1 MSARTADEAHIRGLI
16 EAADRAGAS
25 GQAAEAARLLEE
37 ARRCAPQHPAVLNAL
52 GMHAFKG
59 GDFTAARRNLEEAVT
74 LDPRAPLAWFHLAL
88 VCRAQTDSGAELM
101 ALDKALALDAYF
113 YLALLQKAT
122 LLERQSKP
130 REAAQIFAA
139 FLKCVP
145 QAAQQAPAVQ
155 KAMQYARDAVA
166 ANTAAL
172 EEHLNA
178 RLAAAMG
185 QHDTATLAR
194 FQHCLRV
201 LLGKTRVYTPEPTF
215 MNFPRLPAL
224 EFYERSA
231 FPWLDAFEAA
241 TEDMRSELVQI
252 LTSDAGGVVPYVE
265 YPDGVPLNQWK
276 ELNHSRRWGAYYLL
290 KGGTRLEDHLARCP
304 KTAALLAQAP
314 LADVPGQAPTAFFS
328 ILEPRTQ
335 IPAHTGVTNTRLVVH
350 VPLVVPP
357 GCRFRV
363 GSETREWKAG
373 QAWVFDDT
381 IEHEA
386 WNDSDEPRAI
396 LIIDI
401 WNPFLTALERELVCT
416 ATEAVVEYYGR
427 SPVS

>member
-1 MSARTADEAHIRGLI
+1 
-16 EAADRAGAS
+16 
-25 GQAAEAARLLEE
+25 
-37 ARRCAPQHPAVLNAL
+37 
-52 GMHAFKG
+52 
-59 GDFTAARRNLEEAVT
+59 
-74 LDPRAPLAWFHLAL
+74 
-88 VCRAQTDSGAELM
+88 
-101 ALDKALALDAYF
+101 
-113 YLALLQKAT
+113 
-122 LLERQSKP
+122 
-130 REAAQIFAA
+130 
-139 FLKCVP
+139 
-145 QAAQQAPAVQ
+145 
-155 KAMQYARDAVA
+155 
-166 ANTAAL
+166 
-172 EEHLNA
+172 
-178 RLAAAMG
+178 
-185 QHDTATLAR
+185 
-194 FQHCLRV
+194 
-201 LLGKTRVYTPEPTF
+201 

-224 EFYERSA
+224 EFYDRSA
-231 FPWLDAFEAA
+231 FGWLDAFEAA
-241 TEDMRSELVQI
+241 TADMRGELMQI

-276 ELNHSRRWGAYYLL
+276 DLNHSRRWGAYYLL
-290 KGGTRLEDHLARCP
+290 KGGTRFEEHLARCP

-328 ILEPRTQ
+328 ILEPHTQ

-396 LIIDI
+396 LIIDV
-401 WNPFLTALERELVCT
+401 WNPFLTALERELVRT

-427 SPVS
+427 SPMS